1 MRYALCIDVLCRQFH
16 KPVMAPT
23 PSEPRSGRNY
33 KTDCR
38 VLPSSPRGGEKA
50 PFECRYFRKKSR
62 CGTRLSMSRLAAT
75 TAFRMR
81 NVHHRYA
88 IVATITLH
96 VASIRPPFA
105 HTNVAW
111 PHTSRRTTCTLRFQS
126 TTLWWAKHRFFTR
139 FWTRPPMVQ
148 RGVWAR
154 SAK

>member
-1 MRYALCIDVLCRQFH
+1 MCRLYLSTSG
-16 KPVMAPT
+16 T
-23 PSEPRSGRNY
+23 PRARGAQNLEIRASERPERAQEGAKKQRSNAAI
-33 KTDCR
+33 
-38 VLPSSPRGGEKA
+38 SE
-50 PFECRYFRKKSR
+50 KKSR
-62 CGTRLSMSRLAAT
+62 CGTRLSMSRLAATT

-126 TTLWWAKHRFFTR
+126 AVLWWAKNRFFTR